1 MRVYLLSVYEENGAE
16 DMTGT
21 TDPEKL
27 PELLR
32 RYFVP
37 AEFDGP
43 MECCGLNH
51 WDNALKRLDKAKAEG
66 FTAAGGQYELGRHWG
81 GPQLHV
87 VDLA

>member
-16 DMTGT
+16 DVTGT

-37 AEFDGP
+37 DEFEHV

-51 WDNALKRLDKAKAEG
+51 WDYGLERLAKAKAEG
-66 FTAAGGQYELGRHWG
+66 FSEGKYSLGRHWG

-87 VDLA
+87 VDLT